1 MQLQSLHNDG
11 GWLFFI
17 KKVDS
22 REKYQKLINE
32 IFDNYDMPLD
42 KIQDV
47 EKYIQTHK
55 SLILHIKSNPVACV
69 VEETFENKSKYD
81 SLENKSSVKASI
93 SGFLNK
99 HEEIGL
105 LMGFKL
111 RIQVSEQI
119 FEYTSYP
126 TDEFIDTVIFNE
138 KIFLIDDKMN
148 QIISFKILTDQF
160 VKTKSELD
168 KFKKLLNE

>member
-1 MQLQSLHNDG
+1 
-11 GWLFFI
+11 
-17 KKVDS
+17 
-22 REKYQKLINE
+22 
-32 IFDNYDMPLD
+32 MPLD

-47 EKYIQTHK
+47 KKYIQTHK
-55 SLILHIKSNPVACV
+55 SLILHIKGNPVACV
-69 VEETFENKSKYD
+69 VEEVSENKSKY
-81 SLENKSSVKASI
+81 SLIEKKSEIKANL

-111 RIQVSEQI
+111 RIHVSDQI

-138 KIFLIDDKMN
+138 KVFVIDEQMN
-148 QIISFKILTDQF
+148 QIISLKILTDQF

-168 KFKKLLNE
+168 KFKKLLDK

>member
-1 MQLQSLHNDG
+1 MDL
-11 GWLFFI
+11 
-17 KKVDS
+17 
-22 REKYQKLINE
+22 RAKYQKLINE
-32 IFDNYDMPLD
+32 IFNEQDMPLD

-47 EKYIQTHK
+47 EKYIQTHE
-55 SLILHIKSNPVACV
+55 SLILHIKGNPVACI
-69 VEETFENKSKYD
+69 VEEVFENKIKYD
-81 SLENKSSVKASI
+81 SLEKKSEIKASL

-138 KIFLIDDKMN
+138 KIFLIDEQMN

-168 KFKKLLNE
+168 KFKKLLNK

>member
-1 MQLQSLHNDG
+1 MDL
-11 GWLFFI
+11 
-17 KKVDS
+17 
-22 REKYQKLINE
+22 RAKYQKLINE
-32 IFDNYDMPLD
+32 IFNEQDMPLD

-47 EKYIQTHK
+47 EKYIQTHE
-55 SLILHIKSNPVACV
+55 SLILHIKGNPVACI
-69 VEETFENKSKYD
+69 VEEMFENKIKYD
-81 SLENKSSVKASI
+81 SLEKKSEIKASL

-111 RIQVSEQI
+111 KIQVSDQI

-138 KIFLIDDKMN
+138 KIFLIDEKMN

-168 KFKKLLNE
+168 KFKKLLSK

>member
-1 MQLQSLHNDG
+1 MK
-11 GWLFFI
+11 F
-17 KKVDS
+17 
-22 REKYQKLINE
+22 LIE
-32 IFDNYDMPLD
+32 QDMPLD

-47 EKYIQTHK
+47 EKYIQTHE
-55 SLILHIKSNPVACV
+55 SLILHIKGNPVACV
-69 VEETFENKSKYD
+69 VEEIFENKIKYD
-81 SLENKSSVKASI
+81 SLEKKSEIKASL

-138 KIFLIDDKMN
+138 KIFLIDEQMN
-148 QIISFKILTDQF
+148 QIISEPNADSQF

-168 KFKKLLNE
+168 KFKKLLNK

>member
-1 MQLQSLHNDG
+1 
-11 GWLFFI
+11 
-17 KKVDS
+17 VDL
-22 REKYQKLINE
+22 RAKYQKLINE
-32 IFDNYDMPLD
+32 IFNEQDMPLD

-47 EKYIQTHK
+47 EKYIQTHE
-55 SLILHIKSNPVACV
+55 SLILHIKGNPVACI
-69 VEETFENKSKYD
+69 VEEMFENKIKYD
-81 SLENKSSVKASI
+81 SLEKKSEIKASL

-111 RIQVSEQI
+111 RIQVGEQI

-138 KIFLIDDKMN
+138 KIFVIDGQMN

-168 KFKKLLNE
+168 KFKKLLNK

>member
-1 MQLQSLHNDG
+1 
-11 GWLFFI
+11 
-17 KKVDS
+17 VDL
-22 REKYQKLINE
+22 RAKYQKLINE
-32 IFDNYDMPLD
+32 IFNEQDMPLD

-47 EKYIQTHK
+47 EKYIQTHE
-55 SLILHIKSNPVACV
+55 SLILHIKGNPVACI
-69 VEETFENKSKYD
+69 VEEVFENKIKYD
-81 SLENKSSVKASI
+81 SLEKKSEIKASL

-111 RIQVSEQI
+111 RIQVGEQI

-138 KIFLIDDKMN
+138 KIFVIDGQMN

-168 KFKKLLNE
+168 KFKKLLNK

>member
-1 MQLQSLHNDG
+1 MDL
-11 GWLFFI
+11 
-17 KKVDS
+17 
-22 REKYQKLINE
+22 RAKYQKLINE
-32 IFDNYDMPLD
+32 IFNEQDMPLD

-47 EKYIQTHK
+47 EKYIQTHE
-55 SLILHIKSNPVACV
+55 SLILHIKGNPVACI
-69 VEETFENKSKYD
+69 VEEVFENKIKYD
-81 SLENKSSVKASI
+81 SLEKKSEIKASL

-111 RIQVSEQI
+111 RIQVSNQI

-138 KIFLIDDKMN
+138 KIFRIDEQMN

-168 KFKKLLNE
+168 KFKKLLNK

>member
-1 MQLQSLHNDG
+1 
-11 GWLFFI
+11 
-17 KKVDS
+17 
-22 REKYQKLINE
+22 
-32 IFDNYDMPLD
+32 MPLD

-55 SLILHIKSNPVACV
+55 SLILHIKDNPVACII
-69 VEETFENKSKYD
+69 EKIFENKSKYE
-81 SLENKSSVKASI
+81 SLEKKSDIKASL

-111 RIQVSEQI
+111 RMQVNDQI

-126 TDEFIDTVIFNE
+126 TDEFIDAVIFNE
-138 KIFLIDDKMN
+138 KIFLIDEQMN

-168 KFKKLLNE
+168 KFKKLLNN

>member
-1 MQLQSLHNDG
+1 MDL
-11 GWLFFI
+11 
-17 KKVDS
+17 
-22 REKYQKLINE
+22 RAKYQKLINE
-32 IFDNYDMPLD
+32 IFNEQDMPLD

-47 EKYIQTHK
+47 EKYIQTHE
-55 SLILHIKSNPVACV
+55 SLILHIKGNPVACI
-69 VEETFENKSKYD
+69 VEEMFENKIKYD
-81 SLENKSSVKASI
+81 SLEKKSEIKASL

-111 RIQVSEQI
+111 RIQVGEQI

-138 KIFLIDDKMN
+138 KIFVIDGQMN

-168 KFKKLLNE
+168 KFKKLLNK

>member
-1 MQLQSLHNDG
+1 
-11 GWLFFI
+11 
-17 KKVDS
+17 
-22 REKYQKLINE
+22 
-32 IFDNYDMPLD
+32 MPLD

-55 SLILHIKSNPVACV
+55 SLILLIKGNPVACV
-69 VEETFENKSKYD
+69 VEEMLESKSKYEL
-81 SLENKSSVKASI
+81 LEKRSEVKASL

-99 HEEIGL
+99 HEELGL

-138 KIFLIDDKMN
+138 KIFLIDEQMN

-168 KFKKLLNE
+168 KFKKVLGK

>member
-1 MQLQSLHNDG
+1 
-11 GWLFFI
+11 
-17 KKVDS
+17 VDL
-22 REKYQKLINE
+22 RAKYQKLINE
-32 IFDNYDMPLD
+32 IFNEQDMPLD

-47 EKYIQTHK
+47 EKYIQTHE
-55 SLILHIKSNPVACV
+55 SLILHIKGNPVACI
-69 VEETFENKSKYD
+69 VEEMFENKIKYD
-81 SLENKSSVKASI
+81 SLEKKSEIKASL

-111 RIQVSEQI
+111 RIQVGEQF

-126 TDEFIDTVIFNE
+126 TNEFIDTVIFNE
-138 KIFLIDDKMN
+138 KIFVIDGQMN

-168 KFKKLLNE
+168 KFKKLLNK

>member
-1 MQLQSLHNDG
+1 
-11 GWLFFI
+11 
-17 KKVDS
+17 
-22 REKYQKLINE
+22 
-32 IFDNYDMPLD
+32 MPLD

-55 SLILHIKSNPVACV
+55 SLILHIKGNPVACV
-69 VEETFENKSKYD
+69 VEEIFENKSKYD
-81 SLENKSSVKASI
+81 LTEKKSEIKASL

-111 RIQVSEQI
+111 RIQVSDQI
-119 FEYTSYP
+119 LEYTSYP

-138 KIFLIDDKMN
+138 KIFLIDEKMN
-148 QIISFKILTDQF
+148 QIVSFKQSALPSPLSLHLPPPPPPPPSLHQQHTLSSILPGLRGQ
-160 VKTKSELD
+160 
-168 KFKKLLNE
+168 

>member
-1 MQLQSLHNDG
+1 MIALMIFGVIILYIFQIKYSEHN
-11 GWLFFI
+11 LNKTI
-17 KKVDS
+17 EYELLEKKS
-22 REKYQKLINE
+22 E
-32 IFDNYDMPLD
+32 
-42 KIQDV
+42 
-47 EKYIQTHK
+47 
-55 SLILHIKSNPVACV
+55 
-69 VEETFENKSKYD
+69 
-81 SLENKSSVKASI
+81 VKASL

-138 KIFLIDDKMN
+138 KIFLIDEQMN

-168 KFKKLLNE
+168 KFKKLLNK

>member
-1 MQLQSLHNDG
+1 MDL
-11 GWLFFI
+11 
-17 KKVDS
+17 
-22 REKYQKLINE
+22 RAKYPKLINE
-32 IFDNYDMPLD
+32 IFNEQDMPLD

-55 SLILHIKSNPVACV
+55 SLILHIKGNPVACV
-69 VEETFENKSKYD
+69 VEEIFENKIKYN
-81 SLENKSSVKASI
+81 SLEKKSEVKASL

-126 TDEFIDTVIFNE
+126 TDEFIDAVIFNE
-138 KIFLIDDKMN
+138 KIFLIDEQMN

-168 KFKKLLNE
+168 KFKELLNE

>member
-1 MQLQSLHNDG
+1 
-11 GWLFFI
+11 
-17 KKVDS
+17 
-22 REKYQKLINE
+22 
-32 IFDNYDMPLD
+32 MPLD

-55 SLILHIKSNPVACV
+55 SLILHIKGNPVACV
-69 VEETFENKSKYD
+69 VEKIFENKSKYNL
-81 SLENKSSVKASI
+81 LEKKSEIKASL

-111 RIQVSEQI
+111 RIQVSDQI

-138 KIFLIDDKMN
+138 KIFLIDKKMN
-148 QIISFKILTDQF
+148 QIVSFKILTDQF

-168 KFKKLLNE
+168 KFKKILNK

>member
-1 MQLQSLHNDG
+1 MQLQSLHNKG
-11 GWLFFI
+11 GWLFF
-17 KKVDS
+17 KKVDLAV
-22 REKYQKLINE
+22 KYQKLINE
-32 IFDNYDMPLD
+32 IFDNQGMPLD

-55 SLILHIKSNPVACV
+55 SLILHIKGNPVACV
-69 VEETFENKSKYD
+69 VEEMFENKSKYEL
-81 SLENKSSVKASI
+81 LEKKSEVKASL

-138 KIFLIDDKMN
+138 KIFLIDEQMN
-148 QIISFKILTDQF
+148 QIIYFKILTDQF

-168 KFKKLLNE
+168 KFKKLLSK

>member
-1 MQLQSLHNDG
+1 MDL
-11 GWLFFI
+11 
-17 KKVDS
+17 
-22 REKYQKLINE
+22 RAKYQKLINE
-32 IFDNYDMPLD
+32 IFNEQDMPLD

-47 EKYIQTHK
+47 EKYIQTHA
-55 SLILHIKSNPVACV
+55 SLILHIKGNPVACI
-69 VEETFENKSKYD
+69 VEEMFENKIKYD
-81 SLENKSSVKASI
+81 SLEKKSEIKASL

-126 TDEFIDTVIFNE
+126 TDEFIDTVMFNE
-138 KIFLIDDKMN
+138 KIFLIDEQMN

-168 KFKKLLNE
+168 KFKKLLNK

>member
-81 SLENKSSVKASI
+81 SLENKSSVKASLR
-93 SGFLNK
+93 GF
-99 HEEIGL
+99 
-105 LMGFKL
+105 
-111 RIQVSEQI
+111 
-119 FEYTSYP
+119 
-126 TDEFIDTVIFNE
+126 
-138 KIFLIDDKMN
+138 
-148 QIISFKILTDQF
+148 
-160 VKTKSELD
+160 
-168 KFKKLLNE
+168 

>member
-1 MQLQSLHNDG
+1 
-11 GWLFFI
+11 
-17 KKVDS
+17 VDL
-22 REKYQKLINE
+22 RAKYQKLINE
-32 IFDNYDMPLD
+32 IFNEQDMPLD

-47 EKYIQTHK
+47 EI
-55 SLILHIKSNPVACV
+55 
-69 VEETFENKSKYD
+69 KYD
-81 SLENKSSVKASI
+81 SLEKKSEIKASL

-111 RIQVSEQI
+111 RIQVGEQI

-138 KIFLIDDKMN
+138 KIFVIDGQMN

-168 KFKKLLNE
+168 KFKKLLNK

>member
-1 MQLQSLHNDG
+1 MDL
-11 GWLFFI
+11 
-17 KKVDS
+17 
-22 REKYQKLINE
+22 RAKYQKLINE
-32 IFDNYDMPLD
+32 IFNEQDMPLD

-47 EKYIQTHK
+47 EKYIQTHE
-55 SLILHIKSNPVACV
+55 SLILHIKGNPVACI
-69 VEETFENKSKYD
+69 VEEMFENKIKYD
-81 SLENKSSVKASI
+81 SLEKKSEIKASL

-111 RIQVSEQI
+111 RIQVGEQI

-138 KIFLIDDKMN
+138 KIFVIDGQMN

-168 KFKKLLNE
+168 KFKKLLSK

>member
-1 MQLQSLHNDG
+1 MDL
-11 GWLFFI
+11 
-17 KKVDS
+17 
-22 REKYQKLINE
+22 RAKYQKLINE
-32 IFDNYDMPLD
+32 IFNEQDMPLD

-47 EKYIQTHK
+47 EKYIQTHE
-55 SLILHIKSNPVACV
+55 SLILHIKGNPVACI
-69 VEETFENKSKYD
+69 VEEMFENKIKYD
-81 SLENKSSVKASI
+81 SLEKKSEIKASL

-138 KIFLIDDKMN
+138 KIFLIDEQMN

-168 KFKKLLNE
+168 KFKKLLNK

>member
-1 MQLQSLHNDG
+1 
-11 GWLFFI
+11 
-17 KKVDS
+17 
-22 REKYQKLINE
+22 
-32 IFDNYDMPLD
+32 MPLD

-55 SLILHIKSNPVACV
+55 SLILHIKGNPVACV
-69 VEETFENKSKYD
+69 VEEIFENKSKYEL
-81 SLENKSSVKASI
+81 LEKKSEIKASL

-138 KIFLIDDKMN
+138 KIFLIDEQMN

-168 KFKKLLNE
+168 KFKKLLNK

>member
-1 MQLQSLHNDG
+1 
-11 GWLFFI
+11 
-17 KKVDS
+17 
-22 REKYQKLINE
+22 
-32 IFDNYDMPLD
+32 MPLD

-55 SLILHIKSNPVACV
+55 SLILHIKGNPVACI
-69 VEETFENKSKYD
+69 VEEVFENKLKYD
-81 SLENKSSVKASI
+81 SLEKKSEIKASL

-99 HEEIGL
+99 HEELGL

-111 RIQVSEQI
+111 KIQVDEQI

-138 KIFLIDDKMN
+138 KIFVIDGQMN

-168 KFKKLLNE
+168 KFKKLLNK

>member
-1 MQLQSLHNDG
+1 MDL
-11 GWLFFI
+11 
-17 KKVDS
+17 
-22 REKYQKLINE
+22 RAKYQKLINE
-32 IFDNYDMPLD
+32 IFNEQDMPLD

-55 SLILHIKSNPVACV
+55 SLILHIKGNPVACV
-69 VEETFENKSKYD
+69 VEEIFENKLKYN
-81 SLENKSSVKASI
+81 SLEKKSEIKASL

-111 RIQVSEQI
+111 KMQVGEQI

-138 KIFLIDDKMN
+138 KIFVIDGQMN

-168 KFKKLLNE
+168 KFKKILNK

>member
-1 MQLQSLHNDG
+1 MDL
-11 GWLFFI
+11 
-17 KKVDS
+17 
-22 REKYQKLINE
+22 RAKYQKLINE
-32 IFDNYDMPLD
+32 IFNEQDMPLD
-42 KIQDV
+42 KIQDI
-47 EKYIQTHK
+47 EKYIQTHE
-55 SLILHIKSNPVACV
+55 SLILHIKGNPVACI
-69 VEETFENKSKYD
+69 VEEMFENKIKYD
-81 SLENKSSVKASI
+81 SLEKKSEIKASL

-111 RIQVSEQI
+111 RIQVGEQI

-138 KIFLIDDKMN
+138 KIFVIDGQMN

-168 KFKKLLNE
+168 KFKKLLNK

>member
-1 MQLQSLHNDG
+1 MDLRPG
-11 GWLFFI
+11 
-17 KKVDS
+17 
-22 REKYQKLINE
+22 YQKLINE
-32 IFDNYDMPLD
+32 IFNNQDMPLD

-55 SLILHIKSNPVACV
+55 SLILHIKGNPVACV
-69 VEETFENKSKYD
+69 VEEISENKSKY
-81 SLENKSSVKASI
+81 SLLEKKSEIKASL

-111 RIQVSEQI
+111 RMQVSNQI

-138 KIFLIDDKMN
+138 KIFLIDEQMN

-168 KFKKLLNE
+168 KFKKVLGK

>member
-1 MQLQSLHNDG
+1 
-11 GWLFFI
+11 
-17 KKVDS
+17 
-22 REKYQKLINE
+22 
-32 IFDNYDMPLD
+32 MPLD

-55 SLILHIKSNPVACV
+55 SLILHIKGNPVACV
-69 VEETFENKSKYD
+69 VEEVFENKSKYD
-81 SLENKSSVKASI
+81 LTEKKSEIKASL

-111 RIQVSEQI
+111 KIQVAEQI

-138 KIFLIDDKMN
+138 KIFVIDGQMN

-168 KFKKLLNE
+168 KFKKLLNK

>member
-1 MQLQSLHNDG
+1 MDL
-11 GWLFFI
+11 
-17 KKVDS
+17 
-22 REKYQKLINE
+22 RAKYQKLINE
-32 IFDNYDMPLD
+32 IFNEQDMPLD

-47 EKYIQTHK
+47 EKYIQTHE
-55 SLILHIKSNPVACV
+55 SLILHIKGNPVACI
-69 VEETFENKSKYD
+69 VEEMFENKIKYD
-81 SLENKSSVKASI
+81 SLEKKSEIKASL

-111 RIQVSEQI
+111 RIQVGEQI

-126 TDEFIDTVIFNE
+126 TNEFIDTVIFNE
-138 KIFLIDDKMN
+138 KIFVIDGQMN

-168 KFKKLLNE
+168 KFKKLLNK